1 MDNKISKTINKNR
14 HRNII
19 WFNPP
24 FCKLSNVNIGKNFLG
39 LISKHF
45 RDNAFRK
52 IMNKNNVKISYSSTN
67 NISKITDNP
76 NKKLISKLNW
86 NDNDNLRHS
95 CNCKIKNE
103 CPLGNKYNLDNIVYQ
118 AIISNKENDN
128 NKKAYIGMT
137 SLNWKFRY
145 YNHLQ
150 SFRNPTL
157 KNQTALS
164 RYDWDQIELG
174 LTSIINWKVIK
185 ISSSINSLHV

>member
-1 MDNKISKTINKNR
+1 MD
-14 HRNII
+14 
-19 WFNPP
+19 
-24 FCKLSNVNIGKNFLG
+24 
-39 LISKHF
+39 
-45 RDNAFRK
+45 
-52 IMNKNNVKISYSSTN
+52 
-67 NISKITDNP
+67 
-76 NKKLISKLNW
+76 W

-103 CPLGNKYNLDNIVYQ
+103 CPLGNKYNLDNIVYE
-118 AIISNKENDN
+118 AIISNKENYNN

-145 YNHLQ
+145 CNYLQ

-174 LTSIINWKVIK
+174 LTPIINWKVIK
-185 ISSSINSLHV
+185 RSSSTNSLHVKSNLCLEEKICIVKY